1 VSGAPHGA
9 GPHRVRVHPARLTGT
24 VEVPGDKSVSHRC
37 LLIGA
42 LVGTPVTVSG
52 LAPSGDVLSMA
63 AALRTLGARVE
74 LAPGPD
80 GRLAGVVSG
89 PLREASD
96 VLDCGNSGTAMRLL
110 AGVVAGIDGLAVL
123 TGDASLR
130 SRPVG
135 RVAVPLLQ
143 MGATLVAAAEGT
155 RPPLAV
161 RGGSLHGITYAQPHA
176 SAQVKSCVLLAG
188 LGADGPTTVVSPLVS
203 RDHTERMLAHLG
215 RGAVVVIDADGTER
229 VTLTPGPLVAAP
241 LHAPGDPSSAAFWHV
256 AAAITGDAIT
266 TPGITTNPTRTG
278 AMAVLALMGATVD
291 RADEREHGS
300 EVVADVRVTGG
311 DLIGGL
317 VLAGRTVV
325 DALDELPILALAGA
339 MSRGGLEVTEAA
351 ELRVKE
357 SDRVATTVAAL
368 GAVGVEVEPR
378 ADGYRVVGGQRPRG
392 GSVDAA
398 GDHRIAMMAAIAAA
412 VGDGPVEID
421 GFGAVATSY
430 PSFLD
435 DMRALGGAV
444 EVLD

>member
-1 VSGAPHGA
+1 MSGAPHGA

-229 VTLTPGPLVAAP
+229 VTLIPGPLVAAP

-291 RADEREHGS
+291 RVDEREHGS

-339 MSRGGLEVTEAA
+339 MSRDGLEVTEAA

-412 VGDGPVEID
+412 V
-421 GFGAVATSY
+421 
-430 PSFLD
+430 
-435 DMRALGGAV
+435 
-444 EVLD
+444 